1 MGCSRM
7 LQARC
12 APAPCSKSPPPPT
25 CPHLLALQ
33 AHPHGDPPAQ
43 PSLTT
48 PSPTPRLPAVVLAC
62 RSRAKGDALK
72 ADIEA
77 SCAERGLPRA
87 EVEVR
92 LLDLATLE

>member
-1 MGCSRM
+1 M
-7 LQARC
+7 
-12 APAPCSKSPPPPT
+12 
-25 CPHLLALQ
+25 
-33 AHPHGDPPAQ
+33 
-43 PSLTT
+43 
-48 PSPTPRLPAVVLAC
+48 
-62 RSRAKGDALK
+62 K